1 MKQNKRPSKNK
12 ANFIGHK
19 KTIKMP
25 YLHKS
30 IFNHLITK
38 KNLKRIIR
46 SLNLHIITNYIKFET
61 LISKYRKMKKRQ
73 DIWKWFEIFTLGPL
87 RKRIICRTNRANPC
101 STKWNTYDT
110 NTPFLY
116 IHPCLV
122 LHCFPK
128 KHRNFRKPKKLT
140 DTHSNLKK
148 INGRYFERM
157 KLRI

>member
-61 LISKYRKMKKRQ
+61 LISKYRKMKKDKIYENDLKYLLQGPCENASYVGQIVLTHAARNETLMTRIHLSCIYSHVLSCIVFQ
-73 DIWKWFEIFTLGPL
+73 KNTAIFVSRKSDL
-87 RKRIICRTNRANPC
+87 R
-101 STKWNTYDT
+101 
-110 NTPFLY
+110 
-116 IHPCLV
+116 
-122 LHCFPK
+122 
-128 KHRNFRKPKKLT
+128 
-140 DTHSNLKK
+140 
-148 INGRYFERM
+148 
-157 KLRI
+157 LRIYTD